1 MSDVTRLLHEIEQG
15 DDSAGERLLPLLYD
29 ELRQLA
35 RAKLS
40 KENPGQTLQATA
52 LVHEAYLRLVGSC
65 EQQTQWDGRGHFFAS
80 AARAMQRI
88 LVENARRKNRLKA
101 GGGRQRVDFED
112 AEPQIEGPSVDV
124 IALGEALEKLE
135 ELDMRKATLVR
146 LRYFTG
152 MTLAEAASSLGVS
165 VSTADNDWAYAKNW
179 LRLEMSD
186 EN

>member
-15 DDSAGERLLPLLYD
+15 DVSAGERLLPLLYE

-52 LVHEAYLRLVGSC
+52 LVHEAYLRLVGSS
-65 EQQTQWDGRGHFFAS
+65 EQPTEWDGRGHFFAS

-101 GGGRQRVDFED
+101 GGGRQRVEMED
-112 AEPQIEGPSVDV
+112 AEPSIEGPSVDV
-124 IALGEALEKLE
+124 LALGEALEKLE

-146 LRYFTG
+146 LRYFAG
-152 MTLAEAASSLGVS
+152 MTLSEAASSLGVS
-165 VSTADNDWAYAKNW
+165 DSTADNDWAYANAW
-179 LRLEMSD
+179 LCVAMAESD
-186 EN
+186 